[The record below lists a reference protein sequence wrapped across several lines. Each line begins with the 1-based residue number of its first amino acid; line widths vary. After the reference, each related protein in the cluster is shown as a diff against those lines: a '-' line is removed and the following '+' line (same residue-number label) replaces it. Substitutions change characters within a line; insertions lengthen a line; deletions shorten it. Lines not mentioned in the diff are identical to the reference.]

1 MKEWF
6 NELQKPLNVTVFDIM
21 RDFAKFVKDFPVGII
36 PHQTHEQFQIKHE
49 RKRQIVEKNRL
60 SPTKEAKDERAKIRS

>member
-36 PHQTHEQFQIKHE
+36 PHQTHEQF
-49 RKRQIVEKNRL
+49 
-60 SPTKEAKDERAKIRS
+60 